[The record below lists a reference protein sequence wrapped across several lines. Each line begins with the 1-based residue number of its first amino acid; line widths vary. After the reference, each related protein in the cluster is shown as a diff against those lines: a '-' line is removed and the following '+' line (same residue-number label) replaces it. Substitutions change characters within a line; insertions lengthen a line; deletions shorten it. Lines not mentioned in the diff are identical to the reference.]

1 MVNVRMLVGKGLIF
15 GVLMAAPQGAIA
27 EQEKPSTATE
37 QPRLNAPKR
46 VMKAGNLERRMQ
58 HLTVRL
64 DLTEEQRAQVR
75 PILEEE
81 AVRINALRVDD
92 TLSRVQRRAKLQEIR
107 DDMYERINTVLT
119 PEQQKKHDEL
129 RKTALKQRK
138 QR

>member
-15 GVLMAAPQGAIA
+15 GVLMAAPQGALA
-27 EQEKPSTATE
+27 EQEKPSTVAE
-37 QPRLNAPKR
+37 QPRLNSPRKA
-46 VMKAGNLERRMQ
+46 MKAGNMERRMQ
-58 HLTVRL
+58 HLTARL

-81 AVRINALRVDD
+81 AARINALRADD

-107 DDMYERINTVLT
+107 DELYERINTVLT

>member
-92 TLSRVQRRAKLQEIR
+92 NLSRVQRRAKLQEIR